1 MEDRSVKRDKTEGEL
16 VVSHLVRHLVS
27 AQPVIIV
34 SAEAGVSLI
43 NQDISVCLSVFYSA
57 IIRST
62 SLGKHKS
69 SVRMYVNCDIAC
81 SLIS

>member
-43 NQDISVCLSVFYSA
+43 NQDISVCLSF
-57 IIRST
+57 IQ
-62 SLGKHKS
+62 LS
-69 SVRMYVNCDIAC
+69 SDLLHLANTNQV
-81 SLIS
+81 